1 LFCNFKS
8 TRYAASFQIIQT
20 PDSVITQ
27 LLVRYVEQLCNEYF
41 CAGWLSG
48 IESSNWEQ
56 IFANRQIFFDGQE
69 PAHSL
74 SDGEKD
80 DLQYLLQQC
89 NITCREQ
96 FVELESEG

>member
-1 LFCNFKS
+1 MRNDAHGSYPIL
-8 TRYAASFQIIQT
+8 
-20 PDSVITQ
+20 DSRK

-74 SDGEKD
+74 SDGGKD